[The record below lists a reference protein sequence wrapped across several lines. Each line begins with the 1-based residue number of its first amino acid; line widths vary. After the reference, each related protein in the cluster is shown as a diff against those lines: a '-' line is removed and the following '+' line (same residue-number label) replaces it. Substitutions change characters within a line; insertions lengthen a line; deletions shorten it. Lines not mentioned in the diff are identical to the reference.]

1 MPSIG
6 ELFVEIGTIG
16 DSKELKQ
23 FVENTKEAVKQIDK
37 QIQGNKRLLQ
47 YLKDLKEAQTQ
58 GEKALVK
65 ENFANEI
72 KKQKMLDQIDV
83 TEKQISGHKELAA
96 NVGKVVKGIGLFV
109 GAVTGAAI
117 ALNKFTNDLVQSNQ
131 AMLNL
136 TRTTDIAQSTFQKWG
151 SIGKMLGVEN
161 ADQQLAS
168 LNQRLFDLMLTGE
181 GARGFQL
188 AGINPVGQDAEGV
201 LEQLRARVSGMNDTM
216 ATYLLQQMGLD
227 PQMLHLLRMSRTEFE
242 ELGETVRKYQLTP
255 EQSKQIQQMNIQLQI
270 AGIRLQYLKDRAIL
284 AIMPAFTQFMQSVA
298 RVAEMLAKVGKEVGN
313 FVVKWRGLIA
323 GLVVGLSK
331 LKPIQVFFTTLS
343 ESISTLITKIPI
355 FGRAFA
361 ALGGIFAKVLLPL
374 TALYLLLDDIAVYMQ
389 GGNSLIGEV
398 IEWAKNSG
406 GEIGAA
412 FGKMFGGDVL
422 GGLSDLGQT
431 LIDILQDVL
440 LSILRIIDILLGTKI
455 KEGAKQNINFIRD
468 VLGVKDENDFLKAIE
483 NAPQWVQ
490 KAYELSPKIGV
501 PESFITP
508 QMERSVSDNST
519 VNNTDNRS
527 IAMTNYIQTSQ
538 PAFDIQNQLLY
549 ARNAMNSTF
558 A

>member
-58 GEKALVK
+58 GEKAIVK

-168 LNQRLFDLMLTGE
+168 LNQRLFDLKLTGE

-270 AGIRLQYLKDRAIL
+270 AGIRLQYLKDRAIM
-284 AIMPAFTQFMQSVA
+284 AIMPYWTKFVESFA
-298 RVAEMLAKVGKEVGN
+298 RVNE
-313 FVVKWRGLIA
+313 GLQKAVNWLNEFISRTPGMQNALKSIA
-323 GLVVGLSK
+323 VAIGVIMVALFPLQS
-331 LKPIQVFFTTLS
+331 LL
-343 ESISTLITKIPI
+343 
-355 FGRAFA
+355 FG
-361 ALGGIFAKVLLPL
+361 
-374 TALYLLLDDIAVYMQ
+374 LYLLIDDIAAYFN
-389 GGNSLIGEV
+389 GGRSGIGYLIKGLEDYKKELEKKLGELSFNKLIPQVMLDVGEV
-398 IEWAKNSG
+398 VIKAGKVTLQKLHKDALKSVFADNDIAHFFRENNHPGLADKTNALANNNPLAMLKLLYVLGWVTTQQLKSTAAKNG
-406 GEIGAA
+406 TLTGGAA
-412 FGKMFGGDVL
+412 PLMGYNGELPD
-422 GGLSDLGQT
+422 
-431 LIDILQDVL
+431 
-440 LSILRIIDILLGTKI
+440 
-455 KEGAKQNINFIRD
+455 
-468 VLGVKDENDFLKAIE
+468 
-483 NAPQWVQ
+483 
-490 KAYELSPKIGV
+490 LSPM
-501 PESFITP
+501 FITP
-508 QMERSVSDNST
+508 QMQRNVSDNST

-538 PAFDIQNQLLY
+538 PVFDIQNQLLY

>member
-23 FVENTKEAVKQIDK
+23 FVENAKEAVKQIDK

-96 NVGKVVKGIGLFV
+96 NVGKVVKGVGLFV

-131 AMLNL
+131 AILNL

-181 GARGFQL
+181 GAKGFQL

-284 AIMPAFTQFMQSVA
+284 AIMPAFTQFMASLA
-298 RVAEMLAKVGKEVGN
+298 RVAEK
-313 FVVKWRGLIA
+313 FVKFVKWLKDGSTWGAKLTKTILGIAAGFAAWGATTMVVAKAIGFVTIAVKALRAAFLALTAHPIIA
-323 GLVVGLSK
+323 GL
-331 LKPIQVFFTTLS
+331 TLLAGALM
-343 ESISTLITKIPI
+343 LI
-355 FGRAFA
+355 A
-361 ALGGIFAKVLLPL
+361 
-374 TALYLLLDDIAVYMQ
+374 DDISHYMN
-389 GGNSLIGEV
+389 GGGSVIGVIAKGLEDLNIKGFIDFPVPKWLEYLIEV
-398 IEWAKNSG
+398 IHFYQRGGFNEGVDKKNLHKDIINGDYSLLFETGDPERNAAIERLKKMQMIKQNPFLNDNAKNDA
-406 GEIGAA
+406 II
-412 FGKMFGGDVL
+412 K
-422 GGLSDLGQT
+422 
-431 LIDILQDVL
+431 L
-440 LSILRIIDILLGTKI
+440 LT
-455 KEGAKQNINFIRD
+455 
-468 VLGVKDENDFLKAIE
+468 
-483 NAPQWVQ
+483 
-490 KAYELSPKIGV
+490 
-501 PESFITP
+501 TP
-508 QMERSVSDNST
+508 QMQQNVRNNNSSSVTNNDNKVS
-519 VNNTDNRS
+519 
-527 IAMTNYIQTSQ
+527 MTNYIQTSQ